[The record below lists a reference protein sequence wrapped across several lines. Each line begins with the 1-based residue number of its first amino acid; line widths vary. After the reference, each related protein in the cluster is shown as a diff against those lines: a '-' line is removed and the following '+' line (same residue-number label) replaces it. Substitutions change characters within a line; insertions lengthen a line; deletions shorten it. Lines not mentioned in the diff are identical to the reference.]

1 MSASVERSTKK
12 RTMEAADSISL
23 QEDVEAKG
31 KLGREEDEEDVD
43 ADNRNNG
50 KEEEEEEDVE
60 SKKRNNGREEEQE
73 EEASREEDAKVGKRR
88 NLGKAEENASSLVL
102 LPGAELY
109 FSDPA
114 AFFAAFYKD
123 DDEKSGLVSF
133 PILIINSFDF
143 SLYN

>member
-1 MSASVERSTKK
+1 
-12 RTMEAADSISL
+12 MEAADSISL
-23 QEDVEAKG
+23 QEDVEAKKG

-43 ADNRNNG
+43 AENRNNG

-73 EEASREEDAKVGKRR
+73 EEASREEDAKAGKRR

-123 DDEKSGLVSF
+123 DEKPGLISF

-143 SLYN
+143 FFFDNQSV